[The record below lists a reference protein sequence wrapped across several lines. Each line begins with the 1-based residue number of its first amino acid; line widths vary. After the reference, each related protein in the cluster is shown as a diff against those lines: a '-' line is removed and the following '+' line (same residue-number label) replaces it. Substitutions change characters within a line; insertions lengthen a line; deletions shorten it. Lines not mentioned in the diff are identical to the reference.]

1 MVSLRIAETLESR
14 FETEPFCDPTH
25 QAGASR
31 TGGSPQG
38 IYITVPRRGTGEDR
52 APGERGTWQ
61 RSHSG
66 PARHATS
73 DRQQVAPAVLYR
85 SAARSER
92 PTARRA
98 TSALF
103 PPNVVVAI
111 KALACELPSR
121 HGLPLARWSVA
132 ELRQEAVACGIVAKT
147 AAPRFGAG
155 LVRTHYAPG
164 AIAAGSF
171 PATRTSPAR
180 RVASSICIDAAGKV
194 QRWGHPI
201 TCSASMRR
209 PPSRLGSANIRP
221 CPRRRGARSTW
232 STSMHVSVRWLTSP
246 RGTCTEPG
254 CSAAASARTVSR
266 RSTASSVRSWV
277 GNRIGQ
283 RAMCS

>member
-1 MVSLRIAETLESR
+1 MIELTK
-14 FETEPFCDPTH
+14 
-25 QAGASR
+25 AGASR

-73 DRQQVAPAVLYR
+73 DRQQVAPAVLLPIGCPVSNDRPRGGRPARFSPPMSWSR
-85 SAARSER
+85 SKRWLVSC
-92 PTARRA
+92 RRA
-98 TSALF
+98 MAF
-103 PPNVVVAI
+103 PW
-111 KALACELPSR
+111 LAGLSRSCGRRRWPAASLPRS
-121 HGLPLARWSVA
+121 
-132 ELRQEAVACGIVAKT
+132 

-155 LVRTHYAPG
+155 LARTHYAPG

-171 PATRTSPAR
+171 PATRSSPAR
-180 RVASSICIDAAGKV
+180 RAASSICTNAAGKV
-194 QRWGHPI
+194 QRWGRAI

-221 CPRRRGARSTW
+221 CPRRRGARSTL
-232 STSMHVSVRWLTSP
+232 STNMHVPVRWLTSP

-277 GNRIGQ
+277 GNRIVQ